1 MGSIDKYIFRTTL
14 SSFALVLVSLT
25 GVIWI
30 TQALRGIDLM
40 TSQGQTILTFLGI
53 TSLVIPALVLIISPI
68 ALMIAVSHTLNKLAT
83 DSEIIVM
90 NAAGFSPFRLFRPFL
105 YATCVV
111 ALLVA
116 FIAAYLAPD
125 GMRRLKQWDAD
136 ITADVL
142 ANILQPGRFAQ
153 LDQNLTIRIRERQP
167 GGLLSGIFID
177 DRRDP
182 NERVS
187 IIADHGTVVKNEGG
201 SFLILEDGNLERFE
215 VGKRDPAL
223 VAFGRYAFDM
233 SKFSNQGHDVALGI
247 RERYLW
253 ELLSPAV
260 DDPGYKD
267 GPGQFRAELHDR
279 FMAPIYP
286 FAFAALTFAFLGAP
300 RTTRQ
305 SRNFSIGS
313 SILAVFTLRM
323 AGFACSV
330 MAVKSPLA
338 PLVQYLMLLGAI
350 GAGLL
355 LIIGGRVVEP
365 PPALPPG
372 SSSRRR
378 WQAPSCSG
386 SWRRSPIIRCRR
398 ICVKCPNG
406 WRPNC
411 SAPLPAA
418 ACRMRQVFGSTR
430 STATAR
436 SSSTLR
442 EAKSRVYA

>member
-14 SSFALVLVSLT
+14 ASFVVVLVSLT

-68 ALMIAVSHTLNKLAT
+68 ALMIAISHTLNKLAT

-90 NAAGFSPFRLFRPFL
+90 NAAGLSPIRLFRPFVF
-105 YATCVV
+105 ATLVV

-116 FIAAYLAPD
+116 FIAAYLAPE
-125 GMRRLKQWDAD
+125 GLRRIKQWDAE

-142 ANILQPGRFAQ
+142 TNVLQPGRFAQ

-167 GGLLSGIFID
+167 GGLLKGIFID

-182 NERVS
+182 KERVS
-187 IIADHGTVVKNEGG
+187 IVADHGTVVKNTDG

-223 VAFGRYAFDM
+223 VAFGRYGFDM
-233 SKFSNQGHDVALGI
+233 SKFNQNHDVALGI

-253 ELLSPAV
+253 ELLAPEDS
-260 DDPGYKD
+260 DPIYQQL
-267 GPGQFRAELHDR
+267 PGQFRAELHDR
-279 FMAPIYP
+279 FMSPIYP

-305 SRNFSIGS
+305 SRNFSIGG
-313 SILAVFTLRM
+313 SILAVFGLRM

-330 MAVKSPLA
+330 LTVKSPIA
-338 PLVQYLMLLGAI
+338 ALVQYLMLVAAI
-350 GAGLL
+350 GISFW
-355 LIIGGRVVEP
+355 IIVDGIVIEP
-365 PPALPPG
+365 PAALID
-372 SSSRRR
+372 
-378 WQAPSCSG
+378 AIN
-386 SWRRSPIIRCRR
+386 RSNAR
-398 ICVKCPNG
+398 ILRLFG
-406 WRPNC
+406 R
-411 SAPLPAA
+411 PAA
-418 ACRMRQVFGSTR
+418 A
-430 STATAR
+430 
-436 SSSTLR
+436 
-442 EAKSRVYA
+442 